1 MPAPIT
7 HASSHLLLGVCA
19 FTSLLVVPHSS
30 RLAYAT
36 TAALAALAA
45 AQGAHARA
53 RCLAWRSG
61 DPSGAVLGALAIPW
75 LYASESD
82 SLPFEIA
89 VAMGIAQAIAIFKA
103 PDASTTHVLAAG
115 AAVVGVATCWS
126 QRAAAAITVAVYV
139 VWWAGGHAKGSFTMG
154 EAMAVGQVAG
164 MLVLK
169 AADAATVPLPTAC
182 ALPTLLPLASPAWCG
197 RPLAA
202 AAAVAV
208 AAFLTLSH
216 AARPLAHLVLSHAAL
231 TALWLAAIAAVAP
244 LAFLLR
250 SRKLF
255 HVLAAGLFAPPL
267 SLSARNDSTT
277 IAYVAAASAS
287 MLSAFAAA
295 DVASRSFQ
303 HAIPSSL
310 VSLFSR
316 VTDDRDAGAVVW
328 SHAALLAGICAPT
341 WLMTSSSIPLS
352 PASTWLLVSGAASLG
367 VGDTLASA
375 IGRRFGTIKIA
386 ANHPKTVE
394 GTFAF
399 LVGTS
404 CMLFVCAPPPDFV
417 MACKVVLCVMVSA
430 LLEASTDQLDNLFVP
445 LHMYAILSILQ

>member
-169 AADAATVPLPTAC
+169 AADAATVPFP
-182 ALPTLLPLASPAWCG
+182 PP
-197 RPLAA
+197 

-216 AARPLAHLVLSHAAL
+216 AALPLAHLVLSHAAL

-341 WLMTSSSIPLS
+341 WLTTSSSIPLS